1 MLSLFFFS
9 ITAFKRE
16 LWNLSWWKEK
26 KENVQHAQALS
37 QWSKLRCHWIKVA
50 SYLFEVSIT
59 PDTSTS
65 NTVTR
70 LILKPLSGEKL
81 QSTVWCIVFA
91 QKKGYVDF
99 LQTASA
105 GDSYGMWLAEESC
118 WFSSFSFS
126 QSLIRGLCLRGK
138 CYLKP
143 LSIKTRSAIRGKHP
157 AKRELGSTNKKKKL
171 S

>member
-1 MLSLFFFS
+1 MPLNQSSQLSL
-9 ITAFKRE
+9 
-16 LWNLSWWKEK
+16 
-26 KENVQHAQALS
+26 
-37 QWSKLRCHWIKVA
+37 WSFHYPWYFYIKHCHKADPKTIIWR
-50 SYLFEVSIT
+50 SL
-59 PDTSTS
+59 DG
-65 NTVTR
+65 
-70 LILKPLSGEKL
+70 GEKL

-157 AKRELGSTNKKKKL
+157 AKRELGSTNKKKNCLKAL
-171 S
+171 IVSQLFTCG